1 MYKFIFSPLTKKAII
16 FRNPFGRF
24 DSFSNFEYYPIRMQN
39 KRLCAGCCCLCLCYI
54 YMYVCIWKDKT
65 LLARFHYSI
74 WFSSLSV
81 ANLIYFYALISYFRY
96 CLCSILLFFFFFFFW
111 QEILTNVSVKVYFVV
126 NQTKTSAW
134 SLLVP
139 SLLFFFL
146 FLILFYV
153 CDLLLYM
160 LLPTCLDPCVFSIFV
175 VTRNALILIIL
186 GKFKTVISGRGPG
199 SATMCG
205 ILHELYDEVRFF
217 TVESHLEG
225 LYL

>member
-1 MYKFIFSPLTKKAII
+1 MCWLLLFVFVL
-16 FRNPFGRF
+16 
-24 DSFSNFEYYPIRMQN
+24 
-39 KRLCAGCCCLCLCYI
+39 YI

-96 CLCSILLFFFFFFFW
+96 CLCSILLFFFFVFG

-139 SLLFFFL
+139 SLLFFFS
-146 FLILFYV
+146 FFNFILCLWSVALYV
-153 CDLLLYM
+153 VTYLPWPLCLLY
-160 LLPTCLDPCVFSIFV
+160 LCS
-175 VTRNALILIIL
+175 
-186 GKFKTVISGRGPG
+186 
-199 SATMCG
+199 
-205 ILHELYDEVRFF
+205 Y
-217 TVESHLEG
+217 
-225 LYL
+225 